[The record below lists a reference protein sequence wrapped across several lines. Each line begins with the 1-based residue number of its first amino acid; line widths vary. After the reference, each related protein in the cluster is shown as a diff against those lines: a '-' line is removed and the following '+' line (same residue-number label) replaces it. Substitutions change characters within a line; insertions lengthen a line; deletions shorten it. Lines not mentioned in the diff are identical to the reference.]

1 MANIAKNVD
10 KLADNTIQPVNKV
23 MTSIGKTTIAIAESL
38 KTRLPSIIITSLT
51 LIAGLAWGN
60 SFNAL
65 IDYYVDSK
73 YRQSTNIKVK
83 FAYAFILTIVIIIV
97 ISIIVQ
103 YFPK

>member
-1 MANIAKNVD
+1 MGDIVKI
-10 KLADNTIQPVNKV
+10 ADNTIKPVNNI
-23 MTSIGKTTIAIAESL
+23 MSSIGKTTVAIAETL
-38 KTRLPSIIITSLT
+38 KVRLPTIIITSLT
-51 LIAGLAWGN
+51 VVAGLAWGN

-83 FAYAFILTIVIIIV
+83 FAYAFILTIVIIVI